1 MKHLDLKNLGAHFR
15 WQTTVKGGRALGGA
29 LSRVLH
35 LRGGGMTSRW
45 YNAAMGFAKF
55 VVRLQRRSGWQFVV
69 VYLKGCS
76 VLLQQAAGGQ
86 MIDNTRDLKAAISRT
101 RSGIP
106 RVIPRVMRLAIRSG
120 DIWTIR
126 LWLTFFGLYRVIDI
140 PSIVKLDA
148 VVKPSTLSVE
158 TLVAWISFL
167 NGFMPVFF
175 REVGYGKL
183 ATLWLGLRRSVR
195 KDEALVGVEG
205 SALLSNLPSRGR
217 NLVDL
222 LVAQF
227 IPKGWEGLPWDL
239 KPRLLALLKSSPNT
253 SGVRPAMGLYYGR
266 PLTESELQK
275 TNDPKAVGQLRSG
288 TSIGVVFTDY
298 LAWTNP
304 QKDESLGINS
314 WMWPLLQ
321 EWLRLVGDTVLSRLS
336 DLSAKVIDQ
345 VLPDRGNR
353 RDPNYPGFGRLQGLG
368 KLGFLPEPAGKTR
381 IIAMV
386 DGWTQ
391 MAMKPVHDLL
401 FHLLGRIP
409 QDGTFDQMAPAVK
422 LAGRGHRIFFSYDL
436 SSATDRF
443 PVLLQQPV
451 LASLLGPR
459 LASLWVSLLTDRTF
473 LVPQRIDKRIKPF
486 ESEGTVRYGAGQPQ
500 GALTS
505 WAAFS
510 LTHHILVQYAA
521 FKANHAWKWFED
533 YALLGD
539 DIVIA
544 DVKVAKE
551 YLALLRVIGV
561 EVGLAKSLISRNGSF
576 EFAKR
581 TFVSGQDASAIS
593 LQSIG
598 AAIVDTG
605 VLEQV
610 LVRANPRLSLVEALR
625 LGAKV
630 CGYGYKT
637 LARLPAVL
645 GSKSRLQGMSILL
658 SRPGS
663 PWAMDVNSWL
673 LQAQPGVVMDNA
685 LEVSEVIREPLWV
698 RLKASLVRALD
709 AHLVGI
715 GKVSMADSYGT
726 GASVMDP
733 GNWYRNTWE
742 YFVLG
747 SILRAHRAELDA
759 IRERVMNLQ
768 DPTYED
774 LNSLY
779 ARIDG
784 LRDELSALPTTPNI
798 MERVPP
804 VLGGRKRSSTIRLWR
819 GIRRTIRKGG
829 GGT

>member
-1 MKHLDLKNLGAHFR
+1 MKRLDLKNLAAHFG

-29 LSRVLH
+29 LARVLH
-35 LRGGGMTSRW
+35 LRDGGMTSRW
-45 YNAAMGFAKF
+45 YNAAMGYAKF
-55 VVRLQRRSGWQFVV
+55 VVRLQRRSGWQYVV
-69 VYLKGCS
+69 VYLKACS

-86 MIDNTRDLKAAISRT
+86 KIANTRDLKAAVSRT

-106 RVIPRVMRLAIRSG
+106 RVIPRVMRIAIRSG

-126 LWLTFFGLYRVIDI
+126 LWLTFFGLYRVVEI
-140 PSIVKLDA
+140 PSIVKLGA
-148 VVKPSTLSVE
+148 VANPSTLDVE
-158 TLVAWISFL
+158 TLVDWISFL
-167 NGFMPVFF
+167 NGFAPVFF
-175 REVGYGKL
+175 RELGYGKL
-183 ATLWLGLRRSVR
+183 ANLWLGLRRSAR
-195 KDEALVGVEG
+195 KGETPPGVEG
-205 SALLSNLPSRGR
+205 STLLSSLPARGR
-217 NLVDL
+217 NLADQ

-227 IPKGWEGLPWDL
+227 IPKGWEGLPWNL

-266 PLTESELQK
+266 PLTESEQK
-275 TNDPKAVGQLRSG
+275 RVNDRKEVGLLRTG

-304 QKDESLGINS
+304 QKDEALNINS

-321 EWLRLVGDTVLSRLS
+321 EWLKLTGDTVLSRLS
-336 DLSAKVIDQ
+336 ELSAKVIDQ

-401 FHLLGRIP
+401 FHLLGLIP
-409 QDGTFDQMAPAVK
+409 QDGTFDQMAPAK
-422 LAGRGHRIFFSYDL
+422 RLAGRGHKIFFSYDL

-451 LASLLGPR
+451 LALLLGSR

-473 LVPQRIDKRIKPF
+473 LVPGRVDKKIKPF
-486 ESEGTVRYGAGQPQ
+486 KYEETIRYGAGQPQ

-510 LTHHILVQYAA
+510 LTHHLLVQYAA
-521 FKANHAWKWFED
+521 YRAYHQWRWFSD

-544 DVKVAKE
+544 DVKVANE
-551 YLALLRVIGV
+551 YLASLRVIGV

-581 TFVSGQDASAIS
+581 TFVSGRDASAIS

-610 LVRANPRLSLVEALR
+610 LVRANPELSLMEALR
-625 LGAKV
+625 MAAKV

-645 GSKSRLQGMSILL
+645 ESKTRLQGMSILL
-658 SRPGS
+658 TRPGS
-663 PWAMDVNSWL
+663 PWAMDANSWF
-673 LQAQPGVVMDNA
+673 LQARPGVVVDNA
-685 LEVSEVIREPLWV
+685 RELSGVIRGPLWV
-698 RLKASLVRALD
+698 RLKASLVRSLD
-709 AHLVGI
+709 AHSVGI
-715 GKVSMADSYGT
+715 GKVTMGDSYGT
-726 GASVMDP
+726 GATVMDP
-733 GNWYRNTWE
+733 GNWHRNTWE
-742 YFVLG
+742 YYVLG
-747 SILRAHRAELDA
+747 SILREHRAELDA
-759 IRERVMNLQ
+759 IRERVKNLR
-768 DPTYED
+768 DPTFED

-779 ARIDG
+779 ERVDG
-784 LRDELSALPTTPNI
+784 LKEELAALPTTPNI
-798 MERVPP
+798 MERVPL
-804 VLGGRKRSSTIRLWR
+804 VLGGRKRSATLRLWR
-819 GIRRTIRKGG
+819 GIRRIMRKGQA
-829 GGT
+829 GT

>member
-1 MKHLDLKNLGAHFR
+1 
-15 WQTTVKGGRALGGA
+15 
-29 LSRVLH
+29 
-35 LRGGGMTSRW
+35 
-45 YNAAMGFAKF
+45 
-55 VVRLQRRSGWQFVV
+55 
-69 VYLKGCS
+69 
-76 VLLQQAAGGQ
+76 
-86 MIDNTRDLKAAISRT
+86 
-101 RSGIP
+101 
-106 RVIPRVMRLAIRSG
+106 MRIAIRSR
-120 DIWTIR
+120 DTWTIR
-126 LWLTFFGLYRVIDI
+126 LWLTFFGLYRVIEI
-140 PSIVKLDA
+140 PSIVKMEA
-148 VVKPSTLSVE
+148 VVNPSTLSVGA
-158 TLVAWISFL
+158 LVDWISFL
-167 NGFMPVFF
+167 NGFMPIFF

-183 ATLWLGLRRSVR
+183 ATLWLALRRSFR
-195 KDEALVGVEG
+195 KDVALDGVGAE
-205 SALLSNLPSRGR
+205 ALLSSLPQRGR
-217 NLVDL
+217 NLCDQL
-222 LVAQF
+222 IAQF
-227 IPKGWEGLPWDL
+227 IPKGWEGFPWDL

-253 SGVRPAMGLYYGR
+253 SGVHPAMGLYYGR
-266 PLTESELQK
+266 PLTEAERLK
-275 TNDPKAVGQLRSG
+275 VDDRKAVGQLRSG
-288 TSIGVVFTDY
+288 TSIGVIFTDY

-304 QKDESLGINS
+304 YKDEVLKINS

-321 EWLRLVGDTVLSRLS
+321 EWLKLVGDTVLSRLAE
-336 DLSAKVIDQ
+336 LSEKVIDQ

-401 FHLLGRIP
+401 FHLLSKIK

-422 LAGRGHRIFFSYDL
+422 LAERGHKIFFSYDL

-451 LASLLGPR
+451 LALLLGPK

-473 LVPQRIDKRIKPF
+473 MVPPRVDKKIKPF
-486 ESEGTVRYGAGQPQ
+486 KSEDYIRYGAGQPQ

-521 FKANHAWKWFED
+521 YKAYHSWKWFED

-544 DVKVAKE
+544 DVKVANE

-581 TFVSGQDASAIS
+581 TWVAGQDASAIS

-610 LVRANPRLSLVEALR
+610 LVRADSTLSLVEALR
-625 LGAKV
+625 VAAKV

-645 GSKSRLQGMSILL
+645 ETKSRLQGMSILL

-685 LEVSEVIREPLWV
+685 QEVSGVIRQPLWM
-698 RLKASLVRALD
+698 RLKVSLVRALD

-726 GASVMDP
+726 GATVMDP

-747 SILRAHRAELDA
+747 SILRVHRAELDA
-759 IRERVMNLQ
+759 IRERVTKLQ

-779 ARIDG
+779 ARIDA
-784 LRDELSALPTTPNI
+784 LREELSALPTTPNI
-798 MERVPP
+798 MERVPL
-804 VLGGRKRSSTIRLWR
+804 VLGGRKRSSTLRLWR
-819 GIRRTIRKGG
+819 GIRRIIRKGRA
-829 GGT
+829 GT